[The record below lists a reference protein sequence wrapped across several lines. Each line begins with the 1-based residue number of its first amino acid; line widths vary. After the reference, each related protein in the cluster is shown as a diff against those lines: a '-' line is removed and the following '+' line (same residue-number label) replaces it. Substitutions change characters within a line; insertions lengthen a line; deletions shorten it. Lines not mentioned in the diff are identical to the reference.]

1 MHASLVQRYIEG
13 QRFLFL
19 AEQCLNLT
27 KKSLEP
33 ILREHGLNHSQY
45 LILMILNYA
54 DTSGER
60 VISTE
65 LSYLLGREKHSIT
78 PLVQS
83 LVADGFIVRGRDTSD
98 RRIIALS
105 LTEKGKSLIHDVQ
118 PLTMK
123 TIAEIPLGSR
133 EETQALFRV
142 LETFRRTYAEKS
154 GQNPDLYS
162 GAYNRLLV
170 EGENKY
176 FAVKKKTAL
185 T

>member
-1 MHASLVQRYIEG
+1 MQGGLVQRYIEG

-33 ILREHGLNHSQY
+33 ILRKFGLNHSQY

-54 DTSGER
+54 NATGAQ

-83 LVADGFIVRGRDTSD
+83 LVANGLIVRGSDASD

-105 LTEKGKSLIHDVQ
+105 LTEKGKTLIQEVQ
-118 PLTMK
+118 PHTMQ
-123 TIAEIPLGSR
+123 TIADIPLGS
-133 EETQALFRV
+133 EKEKQSIFHV
-142 LETFRRTYAEKS
+142 LESFRRLQAEKS
-154 GQNPDLYS
+154 GQNPELYS
-162 GAYNRLLV
+162 GAFNRLLV
-170 EGENKY
+170 DGENKY
-176 FAVKKKTAL
+176 FA
-185 T
+185 

>member
-1 MHASLVQRYIEG
+1 MDTELVQRYIEG

-45 LILMILNYA
+45 LVLMILNYA
-54 DTSGER
+54 DSTGER

-83 LVADGFIVRGRDTSD
+83 LVADGYIVRGSDASD
-98 RRIIALS
+98 RRLIALS
-105 LTEKGKSLIHDVQ
+105 LTERGKELIRSVQ
-118 PLTMK
+118 HLTMK
-123 TIAEIPLGSR
+123 TISDIPLGTDS
-133 EETQALFRV
+133 EKQLIFRV
-142 LETFRRTYAEKS
+142 LETFRRFQAEKS

-162 GAYNRLLV
+162 GAFNRLLV
-170 EGENKY
+170 EGENTF
-176 FAVKKKTAL
+176 FA
-185 T
+185 

>member
-1 MHASLVQRYIEG
+1 MQDSLVQNYINA

-33 ILREHGLNHSQY
+33 LLRKHGLNHSQY

-54 DTSGER
+54 DVTGEQ
-60 VISTE
+60 VIGTE

-83 LVADGFIVRGRDTSD
+83 LVANDLIVRGSDASD
-98 RRIIALS
+98 RRIITLN
-105 LTEKGKSLIHDVQ
+105 LTEKGKALIQEVQ

-123 TIAEIPLGSR
+123 TIADIPLGSDD
-133 EETQALFRV
+133 EKQSLFNV
-142 LETFRRTYAEKS
+142 LETFRCSFAEKS

-162 GAYNRLLV
+162 GAFNRLLV
-170 EGENKY
+170 EGENKF
-176 FAVKKKTAL
+176 FA
-185 T
+185 

>member
-1 MHASLVQRYIEG
+1 MPNSLVQQYIEG

-33 ILREHGLNHSQY
+33 ILRQHGLNHSQY

-54 DTSGER
+54 AATGEQ

-83 LVADGFIVRGRDTSD
+83 LVANGHIVRGSDASD
-98 RRIIALS
+98 RRIITLS
-105 LTEKGKSLIHDVQ
+105 LTEKGKALIHEVQ

-123 TIAEIPLGSR
+123 TIAEIPLGS
-133 EETQALFRV
+133 EEVKQSIFHT
-142 LETFRRTYAEKS
+142 LETFRRSYAEKS

-162 GAYNRLLV
+162 GAFNRLLV

-176 FAVKKKTAL
+176 FA
-185 T
+185 

>member
-1 MHASLVQRYIEG
+1 MDSGLVQRYIEG

-19 AEQCLNLT
+19 SEQCLNLT

-54 DTSGER
+54 DSTGER

-83 LVADGFIVRGRDTSD
+83 LVADGFIVRGSDVSD
-98 RRIIALS
+98 RRLIALS
-105 LTEKGKSLIHDVQ
+105 LTEKGKELINQVQ

-123 TIAEIPLGSR
+123 TIAEIPLGT
-133 EETQALFRV
+133 EEEKQSLFHV
-142 LETFRRTYAEKS
+142 LETFRRSQAEKS
-154 GQNPDLYS
+154 GQNPSLYS

-170 EGENKY
+170 EGENT
-176 FAVKKKTAL
+176 FFT
-185 T
+185 